1 VKRKPDEYLGLAGD
15 KLDYIPGMV
24 TDNLQ
29 AQFEVYMNHPIAL
42 FVLLFE

>member
-1 VKRKPDEYLGLAGD
+1 VKRKPGEYLGLAGD

-29 AQFEVYMNHPIAL
+29 AQFEVYMNHPSPIRI
-42 FVLLFE
+42 VV